1 MRLIKNLFR
10 GDINVTI
17 FDFGLKYVVK
27 FEYSRM
33 EQTFKL
39 DKFEIGDADKLEE
52 SLNDELIRSVKDR
65 FDEMSKEFNKFYKL

>member
-27 FEYSRM
+27 FEYSGM

-39 DKFEIGDADKLEE
+39 DKFEIGDVDKLEE
-52 SLNDELIRSVKDR
+52 SLNDE
-65 FDEMSKEFNKFYKL
+65 

>member
-27 FEYSRM
+27 FEYSGM
-33 EQTFKL
+33 EQTLKL
-39 DKFEIGDADKLEE
+39 DKFVIGDVDKLEE

-65 FDEMSKEFNKFYKL
+65 FDEMSKEFKKFYKI